1 MLVGIIFMIFS
12 SIIIQ
17 KTLMEWIDLSNL
29 RRENNIQKSLT
40 YLQINSR
47 QSVRGSPS
55 LVGRGIANPMS
66 AMTRGFKSL
75 SPRH

>member
-1 MLVGIIFMIFS
+1 M
-12 SIIIQ
+12 
-17 KTLMEWIDLSNL
+17 T
-29 RRENNIQKSLT
+29 NNTSKSLT
-40 YLQINSR
+40 YLQINSS

-75 SPRH
+75 SPRHLIGNIDRALEMSPTFPLSFVENELFTKF

>member
-1 MLVGIIFMIFS
+1 MTHYLGLAVKPIRDK
-12 SIIIQ
+12 Q
-17 KTLMEWIDLSNL
+17 KIVNKI
-29 RRENNIQKSLT
+29 RKILT
-40 YLQINSR
+40 YLQINLR
-47 QSVRGSPS
+47 PDMRGSPS